1 MNAPVVLVTGASRGI
16 GAATAL
22 EFGRRGWR
30 VAIAARTL
38 AEGQTLEHQLR
49 YRDGHALAG
58 SLTTAAAA
66 LQAAGATVFMQAMDL
81 TNPASLDT
89 ALDAVLA
96 HYGRID
102 LLVNNAVYQDAE
114 TNALIADL
122 GEDALTRTLQG
133 NVVAPYRLARRLL
146 PTLVAQGGG
155 RIINVCSGA
164 GKQNPPVAADRGG
177 WGYAYGAS
185 KAALA
190 RLAGV
195 INREYGERGVQAWS
209 VNPGVVA
216 TEALRATIGADG
228 EIAKRY
234 GAAEPETIAK
244 VLYWLATD
252 PRAVALANDP
262 QMIDLQP
269 LVAEYQL
276 I

>member
-1 MNAPVVLVTGASRGI
+1 MTPVVLVTGASRGI

-22 EFGRRGWR
+22 AFGRRGWR
-30 VAIAARTL
+30 VAIGARTL
-38 AEGQTLEHQLR
+38 AEGQALDHQLR
-49 YRDGHALAG
+49 YRDGHHLAG
-58 SLTTAAAA
+58 SLTTTAEA
-66 LQAAGATVFMQAMDL
+66 LHAVGAEVFTQTMDL
-81 TNPASLDT
+81 TDADSLDA
-89 ALDAVLA
+89 ALDATLA

-122 GEDALTRTLQG
+122 DPAALARTLQG

-164 GKQNPPVAADRGG
+164 GKHDPPVAADRGG

-195 INREYGERGVQAWS
+195 INREYGEHGVRAWS

-216 TEALRATIGADG
+216 TEALRATIGTGGD
-228 EIAKRY
+228 IAKRY
-234 GAAEPETIAK
+234 GAAEPETIAAA
-244 VLYWLATD
+244 LYWLATD
-252 PRAVALANDP
+252 PRAVALADDP